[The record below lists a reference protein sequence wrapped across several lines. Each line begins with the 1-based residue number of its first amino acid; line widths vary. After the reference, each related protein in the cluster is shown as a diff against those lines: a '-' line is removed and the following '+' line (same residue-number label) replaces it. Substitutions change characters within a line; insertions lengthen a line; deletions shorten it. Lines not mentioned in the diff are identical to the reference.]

1 MLRFYDVFTGR
12 GTKQSQNYKILEKQ
26 KAKMADQQSPIT
38 NSKSVRFHSIEIIE
52 CPVTIGDNPSVSS
65 GVPITIEWTCQKR
78 TKLGLEFFEKFRPPR
93 RSCMKKLRLK
103 SSQREKLLRK
113 AGHTTEEIDDAIHRA
128 EIAIEQRFE
137 TMQELQQAKLKAAHA
152 VASASA
158 TKTLAVD
165 IVTDDPTV
173 ALLPTTRPVFA
184 AMTGQGVC
192 DSPPSPVP
200 SRVVAPSA

>member
-1 MLRFYDVFTGR
+1 
-12 GTKQSQNYKILEKQ
+12 
-26 KAKMADQQSPIT
+26 MADQQSPST

-52 CPVTIGDNPSVSS
+52 CAVTIGDNPSVSS

-152 VASASA
+152 VVSASA

-200 SRVVAPSA
+200 SRVVAASA